1 MNSGNMA
8 LDAAFDIVLTVL
20 PIVLALMVFACLIRA
35 IKGPRIADRIVA
47 VNMMG
52 TLTMVIIAILAVK
65 MNEGYLVDICIIYAM
80 ISFLTVTLLTKVY
93 MGVYAESKKKEKEG
107 KQHDSTTVD

>member
-35 IKGPRIADRIVA
+35 IKDQGLQTGLWR
-47 VNMMG
+47 
-52 TLTMVIIAILAVK
+52 
-65 MNEGYLVDICIIYAM
+65 
-80 ISFLTVTLLTKVY
+80 
-93 MGVYAESKKKEKEG
+93 
-107 KQHDSTTVD
+107 